1 MGEPVAVEVRVEVV
15 QAVQMGFCVPCKT
28 GETGLV
34 SIFPVRHPCDTVAKL
49 SRQCRMGVVFWGG
62 RYCVAVL
69 SFVAYGSALD

>member
-28 GETGLV
+28 GKTGLV
-34 SIFPVRHPCDTVAKL
+34 SISPVRHPCDTVAKL
-49 SRQCRMGVVFWGG
+49 SRQCRIGVVLG

-69 SFVAYGSALD
+69 SLVANGSALN